1 MAHWRKK
8 ETEFEAMNKMITT
21 QPGIKQA
28 ELARQLGVQRS
39 TIARRLPSMPEAGYP
54 LYEDNDEG
62 LHSFDPDQLE

>member
-8 ETEFEAMNKMITT
+8 EPEFEAMNKMIAT

-39 TIARRLPSMPEAGYP
+39 TIARRLPSMSEAGYP
-54 LYEDNDEG
+54 LYEDDNEG
-62 LHSFDPDQLE
+62 LYSFDSDPLE